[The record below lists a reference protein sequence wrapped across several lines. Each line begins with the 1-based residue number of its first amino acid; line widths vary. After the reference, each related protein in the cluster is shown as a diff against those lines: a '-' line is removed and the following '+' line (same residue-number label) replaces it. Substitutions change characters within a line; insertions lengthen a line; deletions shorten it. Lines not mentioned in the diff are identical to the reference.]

1 MKVGTVLFAVVLA
14 AAAVGGTYWVA
25 RSDSAKSPAA
35 GVEAAGVPT
44 EDPVPSKTSPHPKVV
59 LPEQVFKFDMM
70 RVGETRKHTF
80 VVRNEGEAPLKLG
93 KPVTTCQ
100 CTVSEAAKNEIPP
113 GGEGTVTLEWKPE
126 AESMAFDKGAMLKTN
141 DPKKPQITLSVAG
154 RVDRLLRTDPEGAWQ
169 VGEVSADT
177 PRDLSGFVYSR
188 LLDRFGVE
196 SVTSSNSLLTVE
208 SEPASEEDLK
218 KFEAKSGYR
227 LRAKLAPGMPAG
239 RFAEKVTI
247 KTDVDDE
254 AFDELTFDLTGV
266 RSGPIQVLPTPGTK
280 WNPDT
285 WSVDLDRFSSQKG
298 KTGAVSLFVSGLP
311 EGQSLEFSDVTSSE
325 PYVSIDLK
333 RDESFQSENRQR
345 YQLTFAVPPG
355 TPVATHRGKGS
366 VKVEARTNHPE
377 VSSMK
382 FSVSFI
388 ATP

>member
-25 RSDSAKSPAA
+25 RSDSATPPAA
-35 GVEAAGVPT
+35 VESAAVPT
-44 EDPVPSKTSPHPKVV
+44 EDPVPSKTGPHPKVV
-59 LPEQVFKFDMM
+59 LPEETFKFDMM
-70 RVGETRKHTF
+70 AVGETWKHTF

-126 AESMAFDKGAMLKTN
+126 FETMEFDKGATLKTN
-141 DPKKPQITLSVAG
+141 DPKKPEITLSVSG
-154 RVDRLLRTDPEGAWQ
+154 RVDRLLRMDPEGSWN
-169 VGEVSADT
+169 VGEVSGDT
-177 PRDLSGFVYSR
+177 PRDLSGFMFSR
-188 LLDRFGVE
+188 LLDRFGLE
-196 SVTSSNSLLTVE
+196 SVTSSNPLLTVE

-227 LRAKLAPGMPAG
+227 LSAKLEPGLPVG
-239 RFAEKVTI
+239 RFAEKITV
-247 KTDVDDE
+247 KTDIDDE
-254 AFDELTFDLTGV
+254 KFDEVTFDFVGV

-280 WNPDT
+280 WNPDN

-311 EGQSLEFSDVTSSE
+311 EGQSLEFSDVASSE
-325 PYVSIDLK
+325 PYVTIDLK
-333 RDESFQSENRQR
+333 RDDSFRSENRQR
-345 YQLTFAVPPG
+345 YQLTFAVSPG
-355 TPVATHRGKGS
+355 SPAATHRGKGS
-366 VKVEARTNHPE
+366 VKVEAKTNHPE

-382 FSVSFI
+382 FSVQFI